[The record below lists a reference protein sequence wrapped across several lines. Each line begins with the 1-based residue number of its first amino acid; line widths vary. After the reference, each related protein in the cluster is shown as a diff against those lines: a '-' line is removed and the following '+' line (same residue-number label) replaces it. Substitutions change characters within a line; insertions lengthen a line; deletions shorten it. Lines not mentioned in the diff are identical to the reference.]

1 MRVLKA
7 VPITS
12 AVAVAKP
19 MYPSSYV
26 LEVDTVMVSKMAAKG
41 APSTSVIAA
50 AITLVISKP
59 VGTPGKSRLMARA
72 IIVEANNV
80 GNIGPPRY
88 PLLNESPRRRT
99 FRIAKPSNIST
110 PYATGLARIG

>member
-26 LEVDTVMVSKMAAKG
+26 LEVATVIVSKMAANG
-41 APSTSVIAA
+41 APSTRVTAA
-50 AITLVISKP
+50 AITPVISKP
-59 VGTPGKSRLMARA
+59 VGTLGKSRLIASA

-99 FRIAKPSNIST
+99 LRIAKPSRDRT